1 MLRSQSKEEPDMP
14 KTSSY
19 TPEIAHKICER
30 MIEGEDLVTI
40 CSDPEMPSRRTV
52 YRWMDEFPEFDAQC
66 ARAREGLADFEA
78 ARIAKIAESCTPE
91 SAPADRVK
99 LAALQWLASKRAPK
113 KWGDKIEVEAKVE
126 TTNAPSEA
134 LTAFLAALEA
144 KRGG

>member
-1 MLRSQSKEEPDMP
+1 MFSIEKEPDMP

-19 TPEIAHKICER
+19 TVEIAQKICER
-30 MIEGEDLVTI
+30 MVEGEDLVTI

-52 YRWMDEFPEFDAQC
+52 YRWMDEFPDFDAQC

-78 ARIAKIAESCTPE
+78 ARISEIANKCTPE

-113 KWGDKIEVEAKVE
+113 RWGDRIEVDAKVE
-126 TTNAPSEA
+126 TTTGPSEA

-144 KRGG
+144 KKQ

>member
-1 MLRSQSKEEPDMP
+1 MFLIEKEPDMP

-19 TPEIAHKICER
+19 TPEIANKICER

-40 CSDPEMPSRRTV
+40 CADADMPSRRTV
-52 YRWMDEFPEFDAQC
+52 YRWMDEFPDFDTQC

-78 ARIAKIAESCTPE
+78 SRISEIAKDCTPE

-113 KWGDKIEVEAKVE
+113 RWGDRVEIDAKIETIGA
-126 TTNAPSEA
+126 ASEA
-134 LTAFLAALEA
+134 LMAFLAAVEA
-144 KRGG
+144 KKQ